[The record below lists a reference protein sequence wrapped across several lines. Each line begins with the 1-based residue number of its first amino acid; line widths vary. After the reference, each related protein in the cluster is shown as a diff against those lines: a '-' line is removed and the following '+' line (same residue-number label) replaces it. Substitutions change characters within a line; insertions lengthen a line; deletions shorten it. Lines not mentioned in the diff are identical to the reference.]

1 MRLRDPKS
9 QFYKWTERQRD
20 ERLAQLAEVIKRHT
34 LYGIISA
41 VPVEPY
47 LRLFKGRHNQ
57 SALDFAA
64 RKDLREKI
72 DFIFDE
78 EGGELPCLLQEQY
91 EVLLLLTWLIFVGG
105 GHHSGGI
112 MNYAPFKLPT

>member
-1 MRLRDPKS
+1 M
-9 QFYKWTERQRD
+9 
-20 ERLAQLAEVIKRHT
+20 IKRHT

-47 LRLFKGRHNQ
+47 LRLFKVRHNQ
-57 SALDFAA
+57 SALDRPYFLSFFGVIARLVNFAA